1 MVPIHILVTLDEN
14 YLPPLRVMLTSVFV
28 NNPGEKME
36 VWMLHRSI
44 LEIEINNLREFCENC
59 GATLHPIRV
68 DDSLF
73 SSAPAKPK
81 LQTT

>member
-1 MVPIHILVTLDEN
+1 MVPIHILVTFDEN

-59 GATLHPIRV
+59 GAALHPIRV